1 MKRKSPFKRRGFSCS
16 VDSMNKGT
24 EYRSIVIPSA
34 FGDVTLIW
42 GDGDGL
48 PPVRSIFLAREG
60 KLPLGGFD
68 GLRPGSN
75 NLIGSLRSD
84 MMRFLG
90 GEDVELDVRLCALE
104 LCADFR
110 RRVYLAE
117 YRIPRGWV
125 STYGRVAAKIGH
137 PGAAR
142 AVGTALA
149 QNPFPIIVPCH
160 RAIRANGDLGGFGGG
175 LPMKEALLRGEGVEF
190 LRPGRVDMKSVYY

>member
-1 MKRKSPFKRRGFSCS
+1 MKEQSNCRRI
-16 VDSMNKGT
+16 D
-24 EYRSIVIPSA
+24 IPSA

-42 GDGDGL
+42 GEGDGL
-48 PPVRSIFLAREG
+48 PPVRRIFLAREG
-60 KLPLGGFD
+60 KLPLDGFP

-75 NLIGSLRSD
+75 RMMDSLRKD
-84 MMRFLG
+84 MMRFLD
-90 GEDVELDVRLCALE
+90 GEDVELDIGLCALE

-110 RRVYLAE
+110 RRVYVAE
-117 YRIPRGWV
+117 YKIPRGWV

-160 RAIRANGDLGGFGGG
+160 RAVRSNGDLGGFGGG

-190 LRPGRVDMKSVYY
+190 IRPGRVDMKRVHY

>member
-1 MKRKSPFKRRGFSCS
+1 
-16 VDSMNKGT
+16 MNKRT
-24 EYRSIVIPSA
+24 EYRSIEIPYA
-34 FGDVTLIW
+34 FGDITLIW

-48 PPVRSIFLAREG
+48 PPVRRIFLAREE
-60 KLPLGGFD
+60 KLPLGGFP

-75 NLIGSLRSD
+75 GLIGSLRSD
-84 MMRFLG
+84 MIRFLS
-90 GEDVELDVRLCALE
+90 GENVELDLKLCALE

-117 YRIPRGWV
+117 YRIPRGRV

-190 LRPGRVDMKSVYY
+190 IRPGRVDMRRVNY